1 MVTYS
6 DGYGVKGKFGSNTGA
21 SSSKSKSYGYKG
33 KKKKAPTKTKNYGF
47 NESVDMSSGGDDDKA
62 AEAAKAASVAD
73 LTKYVKDEK
82 AFEKASSVAD
92 LTAEVVANNKYEK
105 SVNTPFTVSEVA
117 SIANAS
123 TTAPTPTQPVFIDTV
138 DMSSGGDSES
148 PYSKTASATPTASGG
163 GGQATDIEELPVEP
177 TKLKTAMKRKVKRR
191 GKRGLRIS
199 SNETGLNIPSGSSGL
214 SIPT

>member
-1 MVTYS
+1 MAYYS
-6 DGYGVKGKFGSNTGA
+6 DGYEIKGKFSSNTGVSGA
-21 SSSKSKSYGYKG
+21 KKKGNFKSYGYKG
-33 KKKKAPTKTKNYGF
+33 KKKKAPKETKTYMTAVTGDPSKDKA
-47 NESVDMSSGGDDDKA
+47 ESVK
-62 AEAAKAASVAD
+62 D
-73 LTKYVKDEK
+73 LTQYVKDEK

-123 TTAPTPTQPVFIDTV
+123 TPAPTPTQPVFVDTV

-177 TKLKTAMKRKVKRR
+177 TKLKSAMKRKVRKK

-199 SNETGLNIPSGSSGL
+199 SNQTGLNIPTGSSGL
-214 SIPT
+214 GIPT